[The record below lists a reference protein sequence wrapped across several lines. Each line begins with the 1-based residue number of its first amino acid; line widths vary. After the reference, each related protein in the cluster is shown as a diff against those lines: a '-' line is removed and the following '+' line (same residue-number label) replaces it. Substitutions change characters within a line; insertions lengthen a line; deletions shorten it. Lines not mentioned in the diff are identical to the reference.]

1 MSKTKKDVRF
11 SHTNGRRSSRPAAD
25 NMDGTIDEKR
35 PGSPS
40 KNGHATKSE
49 RPGIH
54 RNQSTDAGWTDDD
67 KVRHT
72 YVTT

>member
-1 MSKTKKDVRF
+1 
-11 SHTNGRRSSRPAAD
+11 
-25 NMDGTIDEKR
+25 MDGTIDEKR